1 MALQAS
7 TDFLLY
13 KALLRAY
20 KSGMMSAA
28 PVLRIF
34 RRAPLRVP
42 GEHGFSKFTSLRVRA
57 AASPAVPR

>member
-13 KALLRAY
+13 KGLWRDY

-34 RRAPLRVP
+34 GRAPLPVP
-42 GEHGFSKFTSLRVRA
+42 GVHDFSKFTSLRVRA